1 MSRVGN
7 KNMKIFQERLIELRK
22 QNGYTQQKVA
32 EVLNIKQ
39 PSYIR
44 YEKGYAE
51 PSLENLV
58 KIADLFDVSVDYL
71 LGRAEF

>member
-1 MSRVGN
+1 
-7 KNMKIFQERLIELRK
+7 MKIFQERLIELRK

-51 PSLENLV
+51 PCLENLV